1 MKTQTSIKT
10 PANRNQRK
18 QRGSALIPYIIG
30 LLISAIL
37 AGSGIYAYQ
46 YVNQAKADADIQ
58 EISALRAATVK
69 LAANQGG
76 NFASIDTATVAG
88 LGFFPANRVSVSG
101 STTTVLNQ
109 WKGTITVAAASIASS
124 GSNDALAFTYTGY
137 PTDACKEVVQ
147 SAAQIAAVVS
157 IGGTTVKANGGNLNV
172 ATMITQCNAGA
183 DNATIVYT
191 ISR

>member
-1 MKTQTSIKT
+1 MKTLPNTNARQKL
-10 PANRNQRK
+10 RK
-18 QRGSALIPYIIG
+18 QHGNALIPYIIG

-37 AGSGIYAYQ
+37 AASGIYAYQ

-88 LGFFPANRVSVSG
+88 LGFFPANRVTG
-101 STTTVLNQ
+101 TGASTVVLNQ
-109 WKGTITVAAASIASS
+109 WKGTITVAPASIASAS
-124 GSNDALAFTYTGY
+124 SNDALAFTYTGY

-147 SAAQIAAVVS
+147 SAASIAAIVS
-157 IGGTTVKANGGNLNV
+157 IGGTTVKANGGTLNV
-172 ATMITQCNAGA
+172 ANMITQCASGA
-183 DNATIVYT
+183 DNATVVYT